1 MFIMSVKSDC
11 LEPCLSQVDGVWPLT
26 LAQFKVVRLQWLLK
40 ERKLAFGLRNEFC
53 FCFCLKKDLAG
64 WSCTEA
70 TLEVLVSAKRMI
82 SKMLL
87 PSKHCNV
94 HKVLAPNYRYH
105 PNTGWLSSKHHN
117 VRKVLAP
124 NYHYHPN
131 TGWLSSKH
139 RNVCKVLAFL
149 PNWIAS
155 HKYPLQLHWTC
166 DQGEPLLQNQPEKK
180 EHQVN
185 QRPRFM

>member
-11 LEPCLSQVDGVWPLT
+11 LESCLSQVDGVWQLT

-94 HKVLAPNYRYH
+94 HKVLAPNY
-105 PNTGWLSSKHHN
+105 
-117 VRKVLAP
+117 
-124 NYHYHPN
+124 HYHPN

-155 HKYPLQLHWTC
+155 HKCPLQLHWTC